1 MRSLLLICVFAL
13 ICAVRGAPQTR
24 AGDLMPLD
32 VYYESLC
39 PDSRNFLVNQ
49 LNPSWATLSTF
60 TDLRLIPFGKATFQ
74 PITEGGWSF
83 ECQHGP
89 DECTGNILHACG
101 IKYSSTITQALNFTT
116 CLMDLPTDGE
126 LCAELAGLD
135 YAPIDICQMSI
146 EGQDLVHDHGVET
159 LNLEPTLFFVPWII
173 YNKVWDLSNQQD
185 SLTNL
190 TAVAC
195 NNAPANTPACSV
207 KIPSRI

>member
-1 MRSLLLICVFAL
+1 MRSLILCGFAL
-13 ICAVRGAPQTR
+13 ICVVGGAPQTR
-24 AGDLMPLD
+24 ADERMTLD

-49 LNPSWATLSTF
+49 LNPNWPTLSTF
-60 TDLRLIPFGKATFQ
+60 TDLRLILFGKATFL
-74 PITEGGWSF
+74 PNAEGGWSF

-101 IKYSSTITQALNFTT
+101 IKYSPTITQALNFTT
-116 CLMDLPTDGE
+116 CLMDLPKNGE

-135 YAPIDICQMSI
+135 YAPIDTCQMSI

-159 LNLEPTLFFVPWII
+159 LNLEPTLYFVPWII
-173 YNKVWDLSNQQD
+173 YNQVWDFTNQWE

-195 NNAPANTPACSV
+195 NNAPANTPVCSV
-207 KIPSRI
+207 

>member
-1 MRSLLLICVFAL
+1 M
-13 ICAVRGAPQTR
+13 
-24 AGDLMPLD
+24 
-32 VYYESLC
+32 
-39 PDSRNFLVNQ
+39 
-49 LNPSWATLSTF
+49 
-60 TDLRLIPFGKATFQ
+60 
-74 PITEGGWSF
+74 
-83 ECQHGP
+83 
-89 DECTGNILHACG
+89 
-101 IKYSSTITQALNFTT
+101 
-116 CLMDLPTDGE
+116 
-126 LCAELAGLD
+126 AGLD

-173 YNKVWDLSNQQD
+173 YNKVSLQKESLDWIPFLISREVDEFNYFCYYSFKVWNDSNQQD